1 MSVDPRT
8 QSLFDAIA
16 ATNYS
21 QVKRAIDSG
30 VSVNSQNDRGQTPLA
45 VACKQGNLEIVD
57 FLVASGGQMQVDR
70 GQALTDNR
78 FVDLTATAEK
88 PARVVPVLGDWD
100 FQSVLFQTDSSTVSE
115 LPESP
120 VRDREIAYEDL
131 IELIHQ
137 APSDEPAEIEVVER
151 ERIGS
156 IAGDRP
162 PERLAETSIPVASVP
177 TNGQKINSIVSDWQ
191 EAASDPEAT
200 YTFDLDEVFA
210 TNEQRSASPVDL
222 PQHKSIGIDRL
233 FDEDVTITSFQQPMG
248 MAVSKSISSEREQT
262 TIDRPQA
269 ELPGYGEMFD
279 EEMTMTSIKQP
290 DEIGRG
296 SSAAIDWAA
305 GATYAF
311 DLEADLNRLSSG
323 GEADP
328 DRLTMRMDEWEEGE
342 TYAIDEL
349 PDFGA
354 IGEPTNPDL
363 NAIARTSADTSL
375 ESLHDS
381 IDAGET
387 YAIDLDDLIGG
398 DRSRIVLDLTANPN
412 EADLPIDPINW
423 EEGETYAIDLGDLGD
438 NRSDESI
445 DPGSLRG
452 AHLLGDLDSTFLP
465 VIGGDDGADFDPDT
479 QTSTDIFGRS
489 QTATADES
497 DDLSPVYDENA
508 TNTSLMAAVI
518 AGDLD
523 LASQAVEARASLDRY
538 DWHLGYSPLGM
549 AISRGHVDIVRFL
562 LDAGANPRTGSLTT
576 TALGLAAEQGE
587 AEIIQMLLPRGIDAN
602 EPVGQDGWT
611 ALLAAIGHGHRSV
624 VQLLVTAGAN
634 VNIWSRGETP
644 ILLAAK
650 CEEREIYNYL
660 YPLIGTAL
668 RLCAD
673 RDGEQ
678 LLQTTRKRRIR
689 EQNRPVEKFIEVA
702 TAGNIYEVN
711 RAIEFGIEIDAIG
724 ACGHTALMA
733 AAYYG
738 HRSVIKVLLAA
749 GADPNLLSDGYDGLG
764 FGMTALMFAASSFF
778 ASDRHLVAKQLVM
791 AGADVNQ
798 QGAGSKTAIMYA
810 ALAGAGYRTCV
821 ETLISAGADLDL
833 RDDRGHT
840 VLSLVAAAENYQMF
854 NLLLQAGAS
863 TEGLESIQL
872 IQAAT
877 IGNLDRVQSLLS
889 ARVNLDLDRGAAI
902 GNAAAAGHTQVVD
915 LLIRAGANV
924 NLSNNSG
931 FTPIASA
938 AHAGYRE
945 IVRLLIEAGA
955 DIQAPAG
962 SINSYSA
969 LEYAQMG
976 MYQFVGAAQKDD
988 RDDRQHAEI
997 VRMLEQLQAR

>member
-21 QVKRAIDSG
+21 HVKRAIDSG

-57 FLVASGGQMQVDR
+57 LLVAAGAQMKVEAAADR
-70 GQALTDNR
+70 GRVVTDNR
-78 FVDLTATAEK
+78 FVDLASTSE
-88 PARVVPVLGDWD
+88 PQSRVVPVLGDWD
-100 FQSVLFQTDSSTVSE
+100 FQSILFETGSASESE

-137 APSDEPAEIEVVER
+137 APTSNPAEIDRLVPIGGNYVEERSIQRPSTPETPVV
-151 ERIGS
+151 
-156 IAGDRP
+156 
-162 PERLAETSIPVASVP
+162 SVP
-177 TNGQKINSIVSDWQ
+177 TPGQKINSMVSDWQ
-191 EAASDPEAT
+191 NVGSDAEAT

-210 TNEQRSASPVDL
+210 ANERSAP
-222 PQHKSIGIDRL
+222 SIDRARPESSDTDRL
-233 FDEDVTITSFQQPMG
+233 FDEELTMTSFQQPNG
-248 MAVSKSISSEREQT
+248 MTEDRCSSIKREPLATDLPQT
-262 TIDRPQA
+262 EVPSYSQ
-269 ELPGYGEMFD
+269 MFD
-279 EEMTMTSIKQP
+279 EEMTMTSLRQP
-290 DEIGRG
+290 DETNEG
-296 SSAAIDWAA
+296 SSAVIDWTA
-305 GATYAF
+305 GSTYAF
-311 DLEADLNRLSSG
+311 DLEADLNRLSIDN
-323 GEADP
+323 EVEP
-328 DRLTMRMDEWEEGE
+328 DRLVGMNEWEEGE
-342 TYAIDEL
+342 TYAIDEM

-363 NAIARTSADTSL
+363 NAIGRISEDAPFDPL
-375 ESLHDS
+375 QHS
-381 IDAGET
+381 IDEGET
-387 YAIDLDDLIGG
+387 YAIDLDEI

-412 EADLPIDPINW
+412 ETDLPIDPIHW
-423 EEGETYAIDLGDLGD
+423 EEGETYAIDLGDIGSFD
-438 NRSDESI
+438 RSDAAV
-445 DPGSLRG
+445 DLGSLRG
-452 AHLLGDLDSTFLP
+452 QHLLGDLDSTFLP
-465 VIGGDDGADFDPDT
+465 AIGGDDGADFDPDT
-479 QTSTDIFGRS
+479 QTSTDIFGRG
-489 QTATADES
+489 QTATADEA
-497 DDLSPVYDENA
+497 DASPVYDENA

-523 LASQAVEARASLDRY
+523 LAGQAVEARASLDRY
-538 DWHLGYSPLGM
+538 DWSLGYSPLGM
-549 AISRGHVDIVRFL
+549 AISRGHADLVRFL
-562 LDAGANPRTGSLTT
+562 LDAGANPRTGSLAM

-587 AEIIQMLLPRGIDAN
+587 AEIIQMLLPRGIDVN

-611 ALLAAIGHGHRSV
+611 ALLSAIKNGHRSV

-650 CEEREIYNYL
+650 CEEREIYNFL
-660 YPLIGTAL
+660 YPLVNTAL

-702 TAGNIYEVN
+702 TAGNIHEVN

-724 ACGHTALMA
+724 AQGHTALMA

-738 HRSVIKVLLAA
+738 HRSTIEVLIAA

-764 FGMTALMFAASSFF
+764 LGMTALMLAAGSFF
-778 ASDRHLVAKQLVM
+778 ASDRHLVVRQLVA

-798 QGAGSKTAIMYA
+798 QGAGGKTAIMYA
-810 ALAGAGYRTCV
+810 ALAGSGYRNCV

-840 VLSLVAAAENYQMF
+840 VLTLVAAAENYQMF
-854 NLLLQAGAS
+854 NLLLQAGAT

-915 LLIRAGANV
+915 LLIRAKANV
-924 NLSNNSG
+924 NLSNNAG

-938 AHAGYRE
+938 AHAGYSE
-945 IVRLLIEAGA
+945 IVRLLIDAGA

-962 SINSYSA
+962 GVNSYSA

-976 MYQFVGAAQKDD
+976 MYKFVGAAQKDD
-988 RDDRQHAEI
+988 REDRQHAEI
-997 VRMLEQLQAR
+997 VRMLEQLEAR